1 MSDGWCSCG
10 LALED
15 PLHYGFHKIKLWN
28 DGVRDNAR
36 RKAMEKFDKQIADEK
51 KKQKGKKWTSLDI

>member
-1 MSDGWCSCG
+1 MNNGYCQCG

-28 DGVRDNAR
+28 DGVFKDAR
-36 RKAMEKFDKQIADEK
+36 QKAMDKFDKQIADEK
-51 KKQKGKKWTSLDI
+51 KKQEKKWKSLGI